1 MIIMLLCNVWG
12 SLNYLIILRGL
23 QEIQDLFV
31 RVCSLIK
38 LKKKIYGKKSNWF
51 SEIFQVCFQFFWRRN
66 NAKSKVT
73 NQGGNF

>member
-1 MIIMLLCNVWG
+1 VVNRFKMIIMLLCNVWG

-38 LKKKIYGKKSNWF
+38 LKKKYMEKNQIGLVRSFKFVFNF
-51 SEIFQVCFQFFWRRN
+51 FGEEIMQ
-66 NAKSKVT
+66 
-73 NQGGNF
+73 NQK